1 MRRFFSDS
9 VTNDNGLVTLTG
21 DEARHVAVVLRMRPG
36 DELLLI
42 DGKGTEYLSRIESV
56 SDNEAVLNV
65 VESRSSSAEP
75 SVNVTLFQCLPKQ
88 GKMELIIQKCVELG
102 IHEIVPTVSRRC
114 VVKIDGK
121 DGKLVRWNK
130 VAQEASKQCGR
141 AFIPEVKPPV
151 KFSSVDLTHFDAV
164 LLAYENEDVTTLK
177 AALNRSKD
185 ARPIAVFI
193 GPEGGFES
201 SEAEELIKKGAV
213 SVSLGKRILRTETA
227 GIAALAQI
235 MYEFDQ

>member
-102 IHEIVPTVSRRC
+102 IHEIVPTISRRC

-141 AFIPEVKPPV
+141 AFIPEVKPSV
-151 KFSSVDLTHFDAV
+151 KLSSVDLTHFDAV

-185 ARPIAVFI
+185 ARSIAVFI